1 MRAAILEVANDAL
14 GSLAVIIAAI
24 VELIGGWNRADAV
37 ASIFIALLMAP
48 RACMLLLR
56 TLRILM
62 EEVPEEID
70 LAQVRQHMLSIPLV
84 EEVHDLHVS
93 SVASNLVTVTAHIE
107 VAEAVTAS
115 QRDQIIHSLNECAM
129 HHFPVEIAH
138 STFQVESI
146 SHAQHE
152 HLQH

>member
-1 MRAAILEVANDAL
+1 MQAHEGGLDAL
-14 GSLAVIIAAI
+14 LANV
-24 VELIGGWNRADAV
+24 ADD
-37 ASIFIALLMAP
+37 
-48 RACMLLLR
+48 
-56 TLRILM
+56 
-62 EEVPEEID
+62 ID
-70 LAQVRQHMLSIPLV
+70 AERV
-84 EEVHDLHVS
+84 
-93 SVASNLVTVTAHIE
+93 